1 MRAETRERTRERPH
15 ETGMMS
21 SILYGSRVL
30 GDEKDYLFVFLQAN
44 CDRFDEREAVLGQRA
59 SLGLRT
65 TMI

>member
-1 MRAETRERTRERPH
+1 
-15 ETGMMS
+15 MMS